1 MKQFCNSLLIIFLLM
16 SCASDR
22 KKLIIEKGISYE
34 LAQYR
39 KQQLSD
45 IVYRLHF
52 SIPKEKDQP
61 ISTTLQVEFT
71 VNDLQNDVFLDFNE
85 ATAKL
90 KSIKINDKKASIN
103 HQKEHIIL
111 AKSLLQLGKNTV
123 AITFDAGETSL
134 NRNNEFLYTLLVP
147 DRASTLFPCFDQPD
161 LKAKYN
167 LTLTAPKDWQV
178 LAGGKLTSSKASQEG
193 FTTHVFDET
202 DLMSTYLFSFV
213 AGKFTE
219 QTQNPGAFDM
229 RFLYREN
236 NPEKIAESVGEV

>member
-1 MKQFCNSLLIIFLLM
+1 MKQFCTSLLLIFLWM

-22 KKLIIEKGISYE
+22 KKLILEKGISYE

-61 ISTTLQVEFT
+61 IPTTLQVEFT

-103 HQKEHIIL
+103 HQKEHIIV
-111 AKSLLQLGKNTV
+111 AKSS
-123 AITFDAGETSL
+123 AA
-134 NRNNEFLYTLLVP
+134 
-147 DRASTLFPCFDQPD
+147 
-161 LKAKYN
+161 
-167 LTLTAPKDWQV
+167 
-178 LAGGKLTSSKASQEG
+178 
-193 FTTHVFDET
+193 
-202 DLMSTYLFSFV
+202 
-213 AGKFTE
+213 
-219 QTQNPGAFDM
+219 
-229 RFLYREN
+229 
-236 NPEKIAESVGEV
+236 VG